1 MHDRGM
7 VMSWLEGL
15 AEPDWMDCYSESEVQ
30 NTAIAALDLLDELL
44 KEQKEKMEH
53 LNNITLEYEKEV
65 FRLQTLLNEQGNA
78 MKRNPVIV
86 CPHCGKRVK

>member
-1 MHDRGM
+1 MVDREK

-30 NTAIAALDLLDELL
+30 NTAIAALDLLDELM
-44 KEQKEKMEH
+44 KEQK
-53 LNNITLEYEKEV
+53 
-65 FRLQTLLNEQGNA
+65 NA
-78 MKRNPVIV
+78 SKQNPVIV